1 MGSFSNY
8 WENELLDY
16 LFGKGS
22 YTSPTVYVGLS
33 TADPG
38 DDGAGLSEPSGNGYA
53 RVQTAPADW
62 NSASAGSLANA
73 NLIEFNE
80 ATGPWGTATYF
91 ALFDSAF
98 AGNMLAHGVLT
109 QAKTI
114 TTGDT
119 ARFTAGDLNI
129 TLD

>member
-8 WENELLDY
+8 WENELLDH

-91 ALFDSAF
+91 ALFDSAS